1 MKHLSTLWGMLLVVA
16 AIVAPTGRTL
26 AEVPG
31 KPVEF
36 TAKVVEQG
44 TMVQLTWQTNG
55 DGGAPSDFV
64 VYQAEG
70 ETEDTTLF
78 TAIAEVPAQQGGRNT
93 YTYLVRDLEPGTYT
107 FYITARNASG
117 SSIRT
122 PIKVVVIKEGNNNGN
137 DKERC
142 AVLFGTV
149 KGEGN
154 GALTPVAKGTV
165 TAWQMNDDSTSTH
178 VFRTEIVRGTYEL
191 RVPAGT
197 YRLKVDGPFIESTWY
212 TQNDVTVACQTETE
226 ANFVVEFLP
235 EPEMVTVT
243 GRVYDAATLDGI
255 ENALVV
261 FETRKNREN
270 NEREYKRIVA
280 ETNASGEYSIKIP
293 TTYTFVA
300 SAVARTPNAKEDLY
314 YREWYFNTH
323 DASQAASIVASG
335 PIDSMD
341 FAMDLKPVYTGGFS
355 GTMKSALTT
364 DGVPGMVVAY
374 MVEAVD
380 NTNDSSNAEKK
391 YRAASVETDAQGN
404 YSFSGLEPGSY
415 IVFGMP
421 ADRPYAPGWY
431 VQGETAA
438 HSWLDATRIG
448 VDDVM
453 ITLQHDILLDTVRGT
468 MGRGGMRGSVK
479 HRGGVFVK
487 DDAVVQADAPLAGAL
502 ISAFDAGN
510 TLVGVDVSTDNGSF
524 ELANLPLGTSTI
536 VIDRVGFQPA
546 TITAE
551 ITVEQTMVE
560 GSATLTP
567 IVTSVDEEA
576 PRAGSSVQIYPNPA
590 SSQVTIS
597 FAGATGTAT
606 VQMLSVSGSLLAS
619 SVVPVQQGTGTV
631 ELNLESLPTGL
642 VVIRVL
648 SGATTVT
655 TPLMIVR

>member
-1 MKHLSTLWGMLLVVA
+1 MKHLSALWGMLLVIA
-16 AIVAPTGRTL
+16 ALVAPTGVVL

-55 DGGAPSDFV
+55 DGGAPIDFV
-64 VYQAEG
+64 VHMAEG

-93 YTYLVRDLEPGTYT
+93 YTYLVRELEPGTYT

-165 TAWQMNDDSTSTH
+165 TAWQLNDDSTSTH

-212 TQNDVTVACQTETE
+212 TQNDVTVACQTENE

-243 GRVYDAATLDGI
+243 GRVYDAGTLDGI

-270 NEREYKRIVA
+270 NEREYKRVVA

-300 SAVARTPNAKEDLY
+300 SAVARTPNAREDLY
-314 YREWYFNTH
+314 YREWYYNNTH

-341 FAMDLKPVYTGGFS
+341 FAMDLKPVYTGGFG
-355 GTMKSALTT
+355 GTMKSALTNN
-364 DGVPGMVVAY
+364 GVPGMVVAY
-374 MVEAVD
+374 MVEAVH
-380 NTNDSSNAEKK
+380 DSSNAEKK
-391 YRAASVETDAQGN
+391 YRAASVETDGEGN

-431 VQGETAA
+431 VQGEPAA
-438 HSWLDATRIG
+438 HSWLDATRIS

-468 MGRGGMRGSVK
+468 VGRGGMRGWVK
-479 HRGGVFVK
+479 HRGGSIIK
-487 DDAVVQADAPLAGAL
+487 GEGSVQADVALAGAL
-502 ISAFDAGN
+502 VSAFDANN
-510 TLVGVDVSTDNGSF
+510 TLVGADITLDNGSF

-551 ITVEQTMVE
+551 ITVDQTMVE

-597 FAGATGTAT
+597 CAGATGMAT
-606 VQMLSVSGSLLAS
+606 VQVLSVSGSLLS
-619 SVVPVQQGTGTV
+619 STVVPVQQGTSTV

-642 VVIRVL
+642 VVIRVV
-648 SGATTVT
+648 SGTTTVT